1 MITNWTSQHIPYV
14 GIPGHA
20 GIMWI
25 KMGCFEIKQCKM
37 DTIMPRNIG
46 PWIPKKPKKNPLSSV
61 NGYKHL

>member
-46 PWIPKKPKKNPLSSV
+46 P
-61 NGYKHL
+61 